1 MHFGQREDL
10 SAHLF
15 WRSLPAVEMT
25 EGAVEMTEG
34 AVEMTEEAVEMA
46 EGAVE
51 MTK

>member
-25 EGAVEMTEG
+25 EGAVEMTE
-34 AVEMTEEAVEMA
+34 EAVEMA